1 MQRRPLR
8 ELRHDSSADMPEIS
22 GAALLTQ
29 RSCRSYRVR
38 RVFERRHVTSPGIPP
53 TDKGAGER
61 IHPRLVAWCII
72 HYRAKR
78 QINRSAKSLK
88 SVAAPKR
95 DGLRFPQQFSKTG
108 ESETPL
114 LQAEL

>member
-1 MQRRPLR
+1 
-8 ELRHDSSADMPEIS
+8 
-22 GAALLTQ
+22 
-29 RSCRSYRVR
+29 
-38 RVFERRHVTSPGIPP
+38 VTSPGIPP

-88 SVAAPKR
+88 GFAAPKR